1 VRKTILTVLFV
12 GVIAAAAYYQR
23 RPIVM
28 LVDQVYTVRASA
40 RSFKTI
46 TYEGD
51 GSGGVLHLDDQTVS
65 MNQIAEGVPQPR
77 IGTTKQGE
85 LAITVA
91 GQIFPFGR
99 TIDPDALSA
108 HVPAGDETTFEIR
121 RSVLSW
127 PNPFEVNWMT
137 GNSPRWKRFRY
148 QHLVWK
154 KNDRS
159 ELDMVWRFEQYYYA
173 SDGWTEAWMTDPGS
187 TGLIRVRISPANSG
201 RAR

>member
-1 VRKTILTVLFV
+1 
-12 GVIAAAAYYQR
+12 
-23 RPIVM
+23 M

>member
-1 VRKTILTVLFV
+1 
-12 GVIAAAAYYQR
+12 
-23 RPIVM
+23 
-28 LVDQVYTVRASA
+28 
-40 RSFKTI
+40 
-46 TYEGD
+46 
-51 GSGGVLHLDDQTVS
+51 
-65 MNQIAEGVPQPR
+65 
-77 IGTTKQGE
+77 
-85 LAITVA
+85 
-91 GQIFPFGR
+91 
-99 TIDPDALSA
+99 
-108 HVPAGDETTFEIR
+108 
-121 RSVLSW
+121 
-127 PNPFEVNWMT
+127 MT